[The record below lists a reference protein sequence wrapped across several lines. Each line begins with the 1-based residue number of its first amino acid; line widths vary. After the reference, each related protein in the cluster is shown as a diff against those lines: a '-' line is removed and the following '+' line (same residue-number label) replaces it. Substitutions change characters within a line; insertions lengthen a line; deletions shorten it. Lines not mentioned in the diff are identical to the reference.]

1 MKTPILFF
9 SCLFWCVFQS
19 SSIPFQPFPG
29 LSTPSFAEAA
39 CGKVKACNLLRQK
52 EPNNP
57 NCKGVPTECGGTP
70 PQAPKPMPKPVPKPA
85 ACGLVE
91 ACNLIRKTNPG
102 IAKCKGVPT
111 TCGSSAPPPPPPP
124 PPPPGEC
131 ECLPKELEGPGNLQ
145 IGNCLTRDPANDK
158 HYCYVDR
165 NNGCSDSKASRRLP
179 DLIYSYEACVNQR
192 KKGFAAPNVS
202 GPDECGPDECR
213 EDDVECFLALLG
225 SPSKSEECREDDVE
239 CFLALLRSPSKSE
252 ECRED
257 DVECFLALLRSP
269 AQSDS
274 GSACFRCSSVD
285 CGCSNDDIDCH
296 IECLN
301 CIVP

>member
-70 PQAPKPMPKPVPKPA
+70 PQAPKPA

-111 TCGSSAPPPPPPP
+111 KCGSSAPPPPPPP
-124 PPPPGEC
+124 PRPSGEC

-145 IGNCLTRDPANDK
+145 IGNCLTRDPANNK

-192 KKGFAAPNVS
+192 KKGFAAPNES
-202 GPDECGPDECR
+202 GPDECGPD
-213 EDDVECFLALLG
+213 
-225 SPSKSEECREDDVE
+225 ECREDDVE

-274 GSACFRCSSVD
+274 GSTCFRCSSVD